1 MGTWQDNQRHGT
13 GVVVTQFGLYYE
25 GTFKENKMMV
35 APQTGMAVCLFGVLV
50 CASAELSRSR
60 CLQGSGVL
68 VSEDDTMYEGEFSDD
83 WTLCGKVSRST
94 SRCLS
99 IQDMSERW

>member
-35 APQTGMAVCLFGVLV
+35 PCLLPDFNEGTL
-50 CASAELSRSR
+50 SKKAENAFR
-60 CLQGSGVL
+60 
-68 VSEDDTMYEGEFSDD
+68 
-83 WTLCGKVSRST
+83 
-94 SRCLS
+94 
-99 IQDMSERW
+99 

>member
-35 APQTGMAVCLFGVLV
+35 PCLLPAFNEETL
-50 CASAELSRSR
+50 SKKAENAFR
-60 CLQGSGVL
+60 
-68 VSEDDTMYEGEFSDD
+68 
-83 WTLCGKVSRST
+83 
-94 SRCLS
+94 
-99 IQDMSERW
+99 

>member
-35 APQTGMAVCLFGVLV
+35 PCLLPAFNEGT
-50 CASAELSRSR
+50 LSKKADNENVTEKHANVFQSSVTVWKT
-60 CLQGSGVL
+60 C
-68 VSEDDTMYEGEFSDD
+68 
-83 WTLCGKVSRST
+83 
-94 SRCLS
+94 
-99 IQDMSERW
+99 

>member
-35 APQTGMAVCLFGVLV
+35 APQTGWRFACL
-50 CASAELSRSR
+50 
-60 CLQGSGVL
+60 
-68 VSEDDTMYEGEFSDD
+68 
-83 WTLCGKVSRST
+83 
-94 SRCLS
+94 
-99 IQDMSERW
+99 ERWRVRERGALTLSLFAG